1 MLPKEQCYGFIVVL
15 KGEHNMFLILERIE
29 RKGDWTFPKG
39 HMEAGETPK
48 ETALRE
54 LEEETGIKEIEIFD
68 LPLIHEEYEIVNN
81 GERKQ
86 KMNDYFLG
94 YVKDDFVTIEK
105 EEIQSYKWVSYEDAI
120 DSFEYERRKEVLR
133 KAKKYLD
140 NMVK

>member
-29 RKGDWTFPKG
+29 RNGDWTFPKG
-39 HMEAGETPK
+39 HMEVGETPK

-133 KAKKYLD
+133 KAKKYLN